1 MKKLPIKLE
10 NAVTCLYIASII
22 WCLLFPLVN
31 ITTGETK
38 PRGIYVDENALLV
51 SSGISGFP
59 LSNNNENS
67 PQWLN
72 FLLIKDSVT
81 HNSNSVPSF
90 CRFVTSNHASVSC
103 CQIEKSTG
111 TMTKII
117 VDHPWKA
124 RSLEVTT
131 IAISYHSTNKI
142 QSLAY
147 AAALIKRISTSNW
160 LSKRILILLIPLQYD
175 EEGQTAARGE
185 TRVAAFDD
193 QNSGTQTAEGNPEH
207 SEKQRIRF
215 SPSLSTWLDEYHAM
229 QPRISDNVFEVPQ
242 QPSTQICDGSIHEGL
257 LRDAYVVDLSEPYI
271 TSIAAEHCEGLGD
284 CKGKGKGTGK
294 GKGEAL
300 WRTIRVLIAGNNGQ
314 LPNMDFIAAPLA
326 LFPNILTSEAEAE
339 AETEQSLSGDLMTH
353 KILAMF
359 PKNLLPSLYD
369 SIEKLLS
376 RRECRQYL
384 RVMAGLLSFSGA
396 LVEGPS
402 GLHGQF
408 IRRNIDAL
416 TLRPIAPA
424 PAPALSSTYQNRRAQ
439 SHLSHGEKS
448 SHGTSGFE
456 SEAEALPAA
465 ATSEEGKGEWEW
477 AVQDLLNL
485 LDIVEQCIRLGSNI
499 NGKSNYYS
507 SAYLTGLSK
516 VNRDG
521 NRNGNRNKN
530 RNRNRER
537 EYFTEQSI
545 LEERVRCCKIMMECL
560 TFLTKHNITLDIILY
575 DYMISYRIMHMETY
589 PNDDDIH
596 NLLLCVTDSLCV
608 HDHIVRC
615 YSNLSQRTPTF
626 LFLPVLIYFL
636 YSLLNVM

>member
-1 MKKLPIKLE
+1 MRKLPIKLE
-10 NAVTCLYIASII
+10 NAVTCLYFASII

-51 SSGISGFP
+51 NSGTSGFP
-59 LSNNNENS
+59 LSNGNENS

-72 FLLIKDSVT
+72 FRHMKDSVT
-81 HNSNSVPSF
+81 HSSNSVPSF
-90 CRFVTSNHASVSC
+90 CRFVTSNHLSVSC

-175 EEGQTAARGE
+175 EGQTAARGE
-185 TRVAAFDD
+185 TRVAAFDH
-193 QNSGTQTAEGNPEH
+193 QKSGTQTAEGNHGH
-207 SEKQRIRF
+207 SEMHRVRF
-215 SPSLSTWLDEYHAM
+215 SLSLSTWLDEYHAM

-257 LRDAYVVDLSEPYI
+257 LRDAYIVDFSEPFI
-271 TSIAAEHCEGLGD
+271 TSIAAEHCESLGG
-284 CKGKGKGTGK
+284 CKEKGKGK
-294 GKGEAL
+294 AL

-326 LFPNILTSEAEAE
+326 IFPKTLTSETE
-339 AETEQSLSGDLMTH
+339 AETEQSLSADLMMN

-359 PKNLLPSLYD
+359 PKNLLPGLYD

-424 PAPALSSTYQNRRAQ
+424 LALASTNQNRRVQ
-439 SHLSHGEKS
+439 SNVGHGEKS
-448 SHGTSGFE
+448 SHGTSGIE
-456 SEAEALPAA
+456 SEAGALPAA
-465 ATSEEGKGEWEW
+465 ATSEEGEGEWEW

-485 LDIVEQCIRLGSNI
+485 LDIVEQCIRLGSNV
-499 NGKSNYYS
+499 NG
-507 SAYLTGLSK
+507 
-516 VNRDG
+516 
-521 NRNGNRNKN
+521 
-530 RNRNRER
+530 
-537 EYFTEQSI
+537 
-545 LEERVRCCKIMMECL
+545 
-560 TFLTKHNITLDIILY
+560 
-575 DYMISYRIMHMETY
+575 
-589 PNDDDIH
+589 
-596 NLLLCVTDSLCV
+596 
-608 HDHIVRC
+608 
-615 YSNLSQRTPTF
+615 
-626 LFLPVLIYFL
+626 
-636 YSLLNVM
+636 